1 MGRMMGALHGGGHHH
16 DHHHQTKAMKRACY
30 ADAMAHCSDKWV
42 DGVATLHSC
51 LLAHN
56 SALSAKC
63 AEKLP
68 TTLPARAAMKG
79 IGEHRPKWLS
89 HLWSYSKVEFTT
101 GAAKGTTGFVATR
114 SALDLTTL
122 GPAVVRPPGCNVA
135 IASLTGKGAAAAASA
150 ATLGKECTATL
161 TAPIVV
167 WPSLTP
173 RFAGGVELTI
183 VPAAGDELVLLDVG
197 TKFIPAL
204 GGKHHHH
211 HWHHGGG
218 KWDGDKHHGGEGG
231 SRQHHGHHHHGH
243 HHHGPPPPSSSSSNS
258 IIGGGGGGEFNG
270 YELDR
275 EEVDGFE
282 LMGHLLGMLFLCIVG
297 CCCGTLCTT
306 CKLRRR
312 YASRIAELESAVH
325 EDEVSRAIAA
335 SLVSAGAPL
344 LPITVGRS
352 NANAVVVGAAV
363 DKRQN

>member
-231 SRQHHGHHHHGH
+231 SRHHHGH